1 MLYIISKGY
10 SYQIAS
16 YVKSN
21 LGKATVLDHH
31 VNRPNNVSKYFGIV
45 LDSFFSKNLN
55 TCGALHNK
63 YEKEIIDYYG
73 VNRDGTDMPTRYM
86 ELKKKLWK
94 NW

>member
-1 MLYIISKGY
+1 
-10 SYQIAS
+10 
-16 YVKSN
+16 
-21 LGKATVLDHH
+21 
-31 VNRPNNVSKYFGIV
+31 V

-86 ELKKKLWK
+86 ELKKKL
-94 NW
+94 

>member
-1 MLYIISKGY
+1 MSYIISKGY

-31 VNRPNNVSKYFGIV
+31 VNRPNNVSKYFGIA
-45 LDSFFSKNLN
+45 LYSFFSKNIN

-63 YEKEIIDYYG
+63 YEKEIIDYHG
-73 VNRDGTDMPTRYM
+73 VNRDGTYMPKRYM
-86 ELKKKLWK
+86 ELKKKL
-94 NW
+94 